1 MLSEKMKDALN
12 KQVNAE
18 LYSSYLYL
26 SMAAYFDSINLNG
39 FAQWMKAQAKEEI
52 GHAMKIYKYIYDRGN
67 SVELESIDKPPI
79 KWDSPLDAFE
89 DAYKHEQKV
98 SGMINN
104 LVVIAR
110 EEKDYATE
118 NFLQW
123 FVEEQVEEEASVDEI
138 VQKLKYVEGSKNAIF
153 MLDSKLGQRQ

>member
-39 FAQWMKAQAKEEI
+39 FAQWMKAQAKEEV
-52 GHAMKIYKYIYDRGN
+52 GHAMKIYKYIYDRGS
-67 SVELESIDKPPI
+67 SVVLESIDKPPVE
-79 KWDSPLDAFE
+79 WNSPLNAFE

-98 SGMINN
+98 SEMINN